1 MMKLFNTILEQEM
14 QAAGTKRKL
23 PAETILLQK
32 DKYVESIRVVL
43 SGSMRVIRQDEE
55 GKEILLY
62 DIKPGESCIMTFLDL
77 LL

>member
-1 MMKLFNTILEQEM
+1 M

-43 SGSMRVIRQDEE
+43 SGSVRVIRQDEE

-62 DIKPGESCIMTFLDL
+62 DIKPGESCIMSFLDL